1 MIASHIAET
10 IMLNS
15 KPINKIAIGGLT
27 ALLFA
32 FTAMPSTA
40 TALPDDKLAAL
51 KCGENASES
60 CCKNWVDAVV
70 TAARADT
77 DPGSML
83 SVLPRRVDRW
93 VIIEHRSYCSI
104 KKDIEVRTRQTQI
117 LAAK

>member
-27 ALLFA
+27 AVLFA
-32 FTAMPSTA
+32 FTAMPAAA

-60 CCKNWVDAVV
+60 CCQRWVDTVI
-70 TAARADT
+70 TAARAES
-77 DPGSML
+77 DPASML
-83 SVLPRRVDRW
+83 SVLPRRIDRW
-93 VIIEHRSYCSI
+93 MIIEKRTYCAV
-104 KKDIEVRTRQTQI
+104 KKDIESRARQPQPV
-117 LAAK
+117 AAK